1 MAGDRSGGGRQWA
14 QRAWPFFKSRVGA
27 GLAATYDLAGHAQG
41 SGSHP
46 IAGVAAAVAAIAVGA
61 HAAGLSL
68 LDRAESAQAAAPSY
82 YGAAWVALGRIMLTT
97 DWLGGCAG

>member
-1 MAGDRSGGGRQWA
+1 MAEDCSSDGRQWA
-14 QRAWPFFKSRVGA
+14 KRAWPFFKSRAGS

-41 SGSHP
+41 NGSHP
-46 IAGVAAAVAAIAVGA
+46 LAFVAAAGAAIAAGDA
-61 HAAGLSL
+61 AAGRSM

-97 DWLGGCAG
+97 DWLGPCP